1 MRGPFQQIGQPNLD
15 LQRSPVDG
23 PGVKTFTLGRIL
35 PLFVIGVALLG
46 SPLTSRASTP
56 APAPVVPVGDNTF
69 SITHTGKTAFS
80 RDTDKMR
87 ADVREEAAK
96 YCAAQGKEM
105 KILEITSEKP
115 FFSTGYASAKI
126 VFKAVT
132 PGEVEPAPATTASAS
147 SMTNRGAEHTTAT
160 DDLYNELMKLDELRQ
175 KGILTDKEFKAEKK
189 KVLDRSK

>member
-1 MRGPFQQIGQPNLD
+1 M
-15 LQRSPVDG
+15 QRPQVDG
-23 PGVKTFTLGRIL
+23 PGVKTFTLARIL
-35 PLFVIGVALLG
+35 PFFAIGVALLG
-46 SPLTSRASTP
+46 FPSMSRASSP

-80 RDTDKMR
+80 RDTEKMK
-87 ADVREEAAK
+87 ADVRQEAAK
-96 YCAAQGKEM
+96 YCAAQGKEL
-105 KILEITSEKP
+105 KILELTSEKP

-132 PGEVEPAPATTASAS
+132 PGEVEPASAPTTAASAS
-147 SMTNRGAEHTTAT
+147 SMTNRSVEPAT
-160 DDLYNELMKLDELRQ
+160 PTDELYNELMKLDELRQ